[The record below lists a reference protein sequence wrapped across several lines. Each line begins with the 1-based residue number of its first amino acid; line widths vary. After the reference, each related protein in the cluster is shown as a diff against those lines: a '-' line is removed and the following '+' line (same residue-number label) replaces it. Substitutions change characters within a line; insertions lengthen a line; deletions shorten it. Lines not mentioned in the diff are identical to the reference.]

1 MPEINI
7 MIKNKIATKSNN
19 VTYICDNSD
28 YVINF
33 DFDDEWDAYDTKTA
47 RFAYG
52 GQYTDIVFA
61 VGQSPP
67 QSKLPLSII
76 VVMGNTTYGG
86 KIMMYEEILT

>member
-47 RFAYG
+47 
-52 GQYTDIVFA
+52 
-61 VGQSPP
+61 
-67 QSKLPLSII
+67 
-76 VVMGNTTYGG
+76 
-86 KIMMYEEILT
+86 